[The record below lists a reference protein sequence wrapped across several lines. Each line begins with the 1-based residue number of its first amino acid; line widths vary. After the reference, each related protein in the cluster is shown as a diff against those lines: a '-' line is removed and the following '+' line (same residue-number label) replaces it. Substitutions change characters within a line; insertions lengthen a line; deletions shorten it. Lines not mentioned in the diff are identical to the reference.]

1 MIRFE
6 ISFGQKKKPGSIDP
20 DFIFLRA
27 YIHMISE
34 KIAQDLLQIKA
45 IKLSPQKPFTWA
57 SGLKSPIYCDNRM
70 VLSYP
75 SLRSEIIDAYIESA
89 RQYVPFDLVA
99 GVATAGIAH
108 GALIA
113 DRLELPMIY
122 IRAEAK
128 KHGMG
133 NQIEGYFEA
142 GQKALIIEDLLS
154 TGGSSIKAVE
164 AFKEA
169 GGQVAGVVAIFSY
182 GFSVCTNAFM
192 QAQIPF
198 TTLTDYGTLIRIA
211 LQTGYINEADHELLV
226 SWNGN
231 PQAWSEAHSN

>member
-1 MIRFE
+1 
-6 ISFGQKKKPGSIDP
+6 
-20 DFIFLRA
+20 
-27 YIHMISE
+27 MISE

-75 SLRSEIIDAYIESA
+75 SLRTEVIDAYVECA
-89 RQYVPFDLVA
+89 RKYVPFDLVA

-122 IRAEAK
+122 IRSEAK
-128 KHGMG
+128 KHGLG
-133 NQIEGYFEA
+133 NQIEGFFEP
-142 GQKALIIEDLLS
+142 GQKAIIIEDLLS
-154 TGGSSIKAVE
+154 TGGSSIRAVE

-169 GGQVAGVVAIFSY
+169 GGLVAGVVAIFTY
-182 GFSVCTNAFM
+182 GFKTCTDAFSH
-192 QAQIPF
+192 AQIPF
-198 TTLTDYGTLIRIA
+198 TTITDYDTLLRIA
-211 LQTGYINEADHELLV
+211 LKTGYINEEDHELLK
-226 SWNGN
+226 SWNQD
-231 PQAWSEAHSN
+231 PQAWSDAHAN

>member
-1 MIRFE
+1 
-6 ISFGQKKKPGSIDP
+6 
-20 DFIFLRA
+20 
-27 YIHMISE
+27 MISE

-75 SLRSEIIDAYIESA
+75 GLRSEIIDAYIESA
-89 RQYVPFDLVA
+89 RRYVPFDLIA

-122 IRAEAK
+122 IRSEAK

-133 NQIEGYFEA
+133 NQIEGYFEP
-142 GQKALIIEDLLS
+142 GQRAIIVEDLLS
-154 TGGSSIKAVE
+154 TGGSSIQAVE

-169 GGQVAGVVAIFSY
+169 GGVAAGVVAIFSY
-182 GFSVCTNAFM
+182 GFTVCTNAFA
-192 QAQIPF
+192 QADIPF
-198 TTLTDYGTLIRIA
+198 TTITDYATLIRIA
-211 LQTGYINEADHELLV
+211 LATGYINDADHELLL
-226 SWNGN
+226 SWNQD
-231 PQAWSEAHSN
+231 PQAWSAAHSL

>member
-1 MIRFE
+1 
-6 ISFGQKKKPGSIDP
+6 
-20 DFIFLRA
+20 
-27 YIHMISE
+27 MISE

-75 SLRSEIIDAYIESA
+75 GLRSEIIDAYIESA
-89 RQYVPFDLVA
+89 RRYVPFDLIA

-122 IRAEAK
+122 IRSEAK

-133 NQIEGYFEA
+133 NQIEGYFEP
-142 GQKALIIEDLLS
+142 GQRAIIVEDLLS

-169 GGQVAGVVAIFSY
+169 GGVAAGVVAIFSY
-182 GFSVCTNAFM
+182 GFTVCTNAFA
-192 QAQIPF
+192 QADIPF
-198 TTLTDYGTLIRIA
+198 TTITDYATLIRIA
-211 LQTGYINEADHELLV
+211 LATGYINDADHELLL
-226 SWNGN
+226 SWNQD
-231 PQAWSEAHSN
+231 PQAWSAAHSL